1 MDKELAQL
9 QKEVIKR
16 LIEYE
21 DQLQALGDTNQLKK
35 TKRVSSSVAINIAA
49 FPDLIQSLLDS
60 GVETKKIVKELRNFQ
75 EGLLRDT
82 VTIKGTETAHHQ
94 GMLRT
99 GGSFYRADPEIWQG
113 SVAKLADFFETQF
126 GDVPE
131 NIRSYINWAHKSDTN
146 TKGIEKALFGAV
158 ANPDPSLTAHPF
170 GTVARS
176 LTKDLSPEEL
186 SDPDKFFD
194 AMAKRIDVQLEAVK
208 VADQISRP
216 LVETIQQNID
226 PRAYRAP
233 DIPTNIEI
241 QKKVLLPE
249 NRPIIEKG
257 IVEVVQGSA
266 KWKGRQL
273 YSMDPISMA
282 MDPLIKNP
290 TGAAAG
296 VLMDAYNK
304 ETIQKLEQGDVIG
317 AGEDVLKGAVT
328 GAAIESGAKMLGP
341 KATSILG
348 RVVAP
353 VAGASLLTE
362 GREGSTTDYVLDK
375 YGKYV
380 GMNRD
385 RPSWGTE
392 FGEMNTQKPGY
403 VQATEDAIDTASDFV
418 VNTING
424 SIKLLFGSP
433 KPETE
438 EDLNFSTL

>member
-49 FPDLIQSLLDS
+49 FPDLIQNLLDS

-113 SVAKLADFFETQF
+113 SVAKLADFFGTQF

-146 TKGIEKALFGAV
+146 TKGIEKALLGPV

-194 AMAKRIDVQLEAVK
+194 AMAKRIDAQLEAVK
-208 VADQISRP
+208 VADQVSRP

-249 NRPIIEKG
+249 NRQIVEKG
-257 IVEVVQGSA
+257 ILEVVKGSA
-266 KWKGRQL
+266 TLNRNMLSNRLTRLALPSVG
-273 YSMDPISMA
+273 
-282 MDPLIKNP
+282 
-290 TGAAAG
+290 GAALSLTLGAQDLQAREAA
-296 VLMDAYNK
+296 VAEDPSFINK
-304 ETIQKLEQGDVIG
+304 LQRDLTKTEMAADVVGAVPSPATPAAEITGLG
-317 AGEDVLKGAVT
+317 AGLTNLAIDVARDPMEALQTIGGGIKYLAD
-328 GAAIESGAKMLGP
+328 EY
-341 KATSILG
+341 ILG
-348 RVVAP
+348 VPAR
-353 VAGASLLTE
+353 
-362 GREGSTTDYVLDK
+362 
-375 YGKYV
+375 
-380 GMNRD
+380 
-385 RPSWGTE
+385 
-392 FGEMNTQKPGY
+392 
-403 VQATEDAIDTASDFV
+403 
-418 VNTING
+418 
-424 SIKLLFGSP
+424 
-433 KPETE
+433 
-438 EDLNFSTL
+438 